1 MALIEFKDK
10 PNTTTPLNA
19 TNLNNNFN
27 ELVSKVVEGQE
38 IALNEYVGGKQV
50 YRLYKNLGVLPN
62 NTGGSYLTGLSSNY
76 TCIKY
81 QLFAVKGKQILSIP
95 FIDLNNTGYISSYL
109 NDTSQLPAMAN
120 FDARKYNLYIDIYYV
135 K

>member
-27 ELVSKVVEGQE
+27 ELVSKVVKGQE
-38 IALNEYVGGKQV
+38 IALNEYVDGKQV
-50 YRLYKNLGVLPN
+50 YRLYKNLGALPN
-62 NTGGSYLTGLSSNY
+62 NTSGSYQTGLSSNY

-81 QLFAVKGKQILSIP
+81 QLFAIKGKQILSIP

-109 NDTSQLPAMAN
+109 NDTSQLPASTN
-120 FDARKYNLYIDIYYV
+120 FDAREYNLYIDVYYV

>member
-1 MALIEFKDK
+1 MITFKNK
-10 PNTTTPLNA
+10 PDTTTPINAENLNA
-19 TNLNNNFN
+19 NFN

-38 IALNEYVGGKQV
+38 TALNEYVGGKQV

-62 NTGGSYLTGLSSNY
+62 NTTDSYQTGLSSNY

-109 NDTSQLPAMAN
+109 NDTSQLPAKAN

>member
-10 PNTTTPLNA
+10 PNTTTPINA

-38 IALNEYVGGKQV
+38 TALNEYVGGKQV
-50 YRLYKNLGVLPN
+50 YRLYKNLGSLPN
-62 NTGGSYLTGLSSNY
+62 NTSGSYQTGLSSNY

-81 QLFAVKGKQILSIP
+81 QLFAIKYKQVLSIP
-95 FIDLNNTGYISSYL
+95 FRSLDNTQYISGYI
-109 NDTSQLPAMAN
+109 NDTSQLPAMTN
-120 FDARKYNLYIDIYYV
+120 FDATGYNLYIDIYYV

>member
-10 PNTTTPLNA
+10 PNTTTPINA
-19 TNLNNNFN
+19 NNLNNNFN

-38 IALNEYVGGKQV
+38 TALNEYVGGKQV
-50 YRLYKNLGVLPN
+50 YRLYKNLGSLPN
-62 NTGGSYLTGLSSNY
+62 QTKKFYLTGLSDNY

-81 QLFAVKGKQILSIP
+81 QLFAIKYKQVLSIP
-95 FIDLNNTGYISSYL
+95 FRSLDNTQYISGYI
-109 NDTSQLPAMAN
+109 NNASQLPVLAN
-120 FDARKYNLYIDIYYV
+120 FDASVYDLYIDIYYV

>member
-10 PNTTTPLNA
+10 PNTTTPINA
-19 TNLNNNFN
+19 NNLNNNFN

-38 IALNEYVGGKQV
+38 TALNEYVGGKQV
-50 YRLYKNLGVLPN
+50 YRLYKNLGSLPN
-62 NTGGSYLTGLSSNY
+62 QTSKSYLTGLSDNY

-81 QLFAVKGKQILSIP
+81 QLFAVMNNQVLNIP
-95 FIDLNNTGYISSYL
+95 FISLDNTQYISGYM
-109 NDTSQLPAMAN
+109 NNVSQLPVLAN
-120 FDARKYNLYIDIYYV
+120 FNASGYDLYIDIYYV

>member
-1 MALIEFKDK
+1 MITFKNK
-10 PNTTTPLNA
+10 PDTTTPINAENLNA
-19 TNLNNNFN
+19 NFN

-38 IALNEYVGGKQV
+38 TALNEYVGGKQV
-50 YRLYKNLGVLPN
+50 YRLYKNLGSLPN
-62 NTGGSYLTGLSSNY
+62 QTNKSYLTGLSSNY

-109 NDTSQLPAMAN
+109 NDTSQLPAKAN

>member
-38 IALNEYVGGKQV
+38 TALNEYVGGKQV
-50 YRLYKNLGVLPN
+50 YRLYKNLGTLPN
-62 NTGGSYLTGLSSNY
+62 NTDTKYNTGLSSNY

-81 QLFAVKGKQILSIP
+81 QLFAIMYQQVLSIP
-95 FIDLNNTGYISSYL
+95 FISLRNAEYISGYL
-109 NDTSQLPAMAN
+109 DNPAIVPVGTN
-120 FDARKYNLYIDIYYV
+120 FDANLYDLYIDIYYV